1 MRDRSRSTLAS
12 SSRSQK
18 QVVIRSLDPREV
30 KPQEELAIDKIL
42 HVPQKLVK
50 LKDARILT
58 EKEFVTKKEKLLR
71 EV

>member
-1 MRDRSRSTLAS
+1 M
-12 SSRSQK
+12 
-18 QVVIRSLDPREV
+18 VIRSLDPREV
-30 KPQEELAIDKIL
+30 KPQEEELAIDKIL
-42 HVPQKLVK
+42 HVPQKFVK